1 MQQKEK
7 VGTPSKLAGQ
17 VSTST
22 GPADVIPAPGAE
34 PDVIRPRCVSAH
46 CVARRERGELR
57 PDKSPIGD
65 PLRIMRLRYDFP
77 DGVVAETLFCAD
89 CRGAINATLYG
100 FDRTILGAGRPKAD
114 GKIPEPPATAPAKP
128 TEPA

>member
-17 VSTST
+17 GPTSS
-22 GPADVIPAPGAE
+22 GPANDIKVPAPGVE

-57 PDKSPIGD
+57 LDKAPIGD

-89 CRGAINATLYG
+89 CRGVINATLYG
-100 FDRTILGAGRPKAD
+100 FDRTILGSGKPKVDAA
-114 GKIPEPPATAPAKP
+114 KIPEPPKP